1 MAEAQAPLVW
11 RPLPAVLPQTRAVR
25 LRVRVLVLVLV
36 RLARQPPGWHLARA
50 GGVEPLLA

>member
-11 RPLPAVLPQTRAVR
+11 RPLPAVLQQTRAVR
-25 LRVRVLVLVLV
+25 LRVLVLV